1 MRPQPATAAKVFVP
15 RGFGWDRSIPASD
28 REGLV
33 DAIQLL
39 PAWLDNQLGTE
50 NLDIRKLADSDGLWR
65 LRVSHYRVIFQPL
78 APNVVLHRVFRR
90 REDTDY
96 RRVSEICL

>member
-1 MRPQPATAAKVFVP
+1 MQTQPTKTARVFVP
-15 RGFGWDRSIPASD
+15 RGFGWDRTIAQGD
-28 REGLV
+28 RAGLL

-50 NLDIRKLADSDGLWR
+50 NLNVRKLADSDGLWR
-65 LRVSHYRVIFQPL
+65 LRVNHYRAVFQPL

-90 REDTDY
+90 RGDTDY
-96 RRVSEICL
+96 RSVSSICL